1 MLKHVKKNITKEV
14 QTMKINQEKFNQLSQ
29 LDRIEFR
36 QKENRINDFFNGS
49 LLATFIYMF
58 LFLFAFIFLAY
69 IGLLN
74 ISVEIAK
81 NFMIAILPII
91 KVMKIV
97 FIVAFAFDLAICLIR
112 LTKYKKLKEEFFDF
126 KTLIKP
132 KSKK

>member
-1 MLKHVKKNITKEV
+1 L
-14 QTMKINQEKFNQLSQ
+14 
-29 LDRIEFR
+29 IELNLGKR
-36 QKENRINDFFNGS
+36 NRINDFFNGS

-112 LTKYKKLKEEFFDF
+112 LIKYKKLKEEFFDF

>member
-1 MLKHVKKNITKEV
+1 
-14 QTMKINQEKFNQLSQ
+14 MKINQEKFNQLSQ

-36 QKENRINDFFNGS
+36 QKEDRINDFFNGS

-74 ISVEIAK
+74 ISIEIAK

-97 FIVAFAFDLAICLIR
+97 FIIAFAFDLAICLIR
-112 LTKYKKLKEEFFDF
+112 LNKYKKLREEFFDC
-126 KTLIKP
+126 KTIIKP